1 MLDERFRRRVGELL
15 RTETEELDESARE
28 RIVAS
33 VASQG
38 PALVRRA
45 RLKRA
50 AARYGLPGAAAAAAA
65 IALVMVQSSGV
76 ESKDA
81 GDPATRISEA
91 RDCAKRS
98 SPQPAAFEA
107 REGRLEL
114 HLGRT
119 ADAVATPG
127 SVARLT
133 EAAPCRTVITLD
145 RGMVVVDA
153 KDLGGGELIIA
164 AGDSNVRVRGTLFG
178 VARERDTL
186 TVEVA
191 SGMVEVASA
200 RSVRSQGGDSN
211 RDQREHRV
219 GAGQRLLVSS
229 VGVATG
235 RLAAGRAA
243 ELERVVREPKVIGLE
258 ALSPVEPPTAAALPR
273 SEPGADRA
281 TLSLPTTLTDE
292 PSPSE
297 LLARA
302 ETLRRAGD
310 YAGARALYRQ
320 AGSTA
325 GPTAEAAWL
334 ALARMELGLGDTVGA
349 RRATEERRRRFGR
362 GTLGPEALWIDVR
375 THQQAGEAA
384 KARQIAE
391 ELASRWPE
399 SPQAAA
405 ARRFL
410 KGD

>member
-1 MLDERFRRRVGELL
+1 L
-15 RTETEELDESARE
+15 
-28 RIVAS
+28 
-33 VASQG
+33 
-38 PALVRRA
+38 
-45 RLKRA
+45 
-50 AARYGLPGAAAAAAA
+50 
-65 IALVMVQSSGV
+65 
-76 ESKDA
+76 
-81 GDPATRISEA
+81 
-91 RDCAKRS
+91 
-98 SPQPAAFEA
+98 PQPAAFES
-107 REGRLEL
+107 RKGRLEL

-133 EAAPCRTVITLD
+133 ESAPCRTVITLD
-145 RGMVVVDA
+145 RGTVVVDA
-153 KDLGGGELIIA
+153 KDLGGGELVIA

-178 VARERDTL
+178 VARERDAL

-191 SGMVEVASA
+191 SGVVEVTSA
-200 RSVRSQGGDSN
+200 R
-211 RDQREHRV
+211 RDHRV
-219 GAGQRLLVSS
+219 RAGERILVSS

-235 RLAAGRAA
+235 RLAAGRAD
-243 ELERVVREPKVIGLE
+243 ELERLLKEPKVIGLE
-258 ALSPVEPPTAAALPR
+258 ALSPVESPATAALPR
-273 SEPGADRA
+273 SAGADRG

-375 THQQAGEAA
+375 THQQAGETA
-384 KARQIAE
+384 KARQIAD
-391 ELASRWPE
+391 ELVSRWPG

>member
-1 MLDERFRRRVGELL
+1 
-15 RTETEELDESARE
+15 
-28 RIVAS
+28 
-33 VASQG
+33 
-38 PALVRRA
+38 
-45 RLKRA
+45 
-50 AARYGLPGAAAAAAA
+50 
-65 IALVMVQSSGV
+65 
-76 ESKDA
+76 
-81 GDPATRISEA
+81 
-91 RDCAKRS
+91 
-98 SPQPAAFEA
+98 
-107 REGRLEL
+107 
-114 HLGRT
+114 
-119 ADAVATPG
+119 
-127 SVARLT
+127 
-133 EAAPCRTVITLD
+133 
-145 RGMVVVDA
+145 MVVVDA
-153 KDLGGGELIIA
+153 KDLGDGELIIA

-178 VARERDTL
+178 VSRERDAL
-186 TVEVA
+186 TVEVT
-191 SGMVEVASA
+191 SGVVEVASA
-200 RSVRSQGGDSN
+200 RSVRPQGGDRT
-211 RDQREHRV
+211 RDWREHRV

-243 ELERVVREPKVIGLE
+243 ELERVLRGPKVIGLE

-320 AGSTA
+320 VGSTA

-334 ALARMELGLGDTVGA
+334 ALARMELGLGDTVAA

-391 ELASRWPE
+391 ELASRWPG